1 MISALCA
8 RAWGSLVFLLCFAS
22 FSVGELS
29 TSILVWFSG
38 CNPHLVVALQVVV
51 SAERCWECWTPA
63 LETSY
68 GYGVGWSWWRLW
80 DTCFVETCKEKSA
93 FPLRRHLAMFTRNGS
108 PSSTQIAS
116 SKCPCP
122 VAFVVELQKQSH
134 QDSFSWVS
142 VHGDVFRLYLFLN
155 TVGKHHHLLLIPCNF
170 NCGAHHTGAWGMAG

>member
-63 LETSY
+63 LETSWLMVWDGHGEDY
-68 GYGVGWSWWRLW
+68 EILVLWRHA
-80 DTCFVETCKEKSA
+80 KKN
-93 FPLRRHLAMFTRNGS
+93 P
-108 PSSTQIAS
+108 PS
-116 SKCPCP
+116 
-122 VAFVVELQKQSH
+122 H
-134 QDSFSWVS
+134 
-142 VHGDVFRLYLFLN
+142 
-155 TVGKHHHLLLIPCNF
+155 
-170 NCGAHHTGAWGMAG
+170 